1 MVLGDGDK
9 RKVRMD
15 TYYRCIRPD
24 GRPIRINTEVQG
36 NVGRD
41 NTLVN
46 RGLAT
51 MSLILIDECRKHI
64 RNQEYGNL
72 TDMCSIWI
80 CPNAAEDRIE
90 HAVMAPSDGKSY
102 FADGSYDLMRLCFI
116 VELFFNSAETPR
128 LCRGEEPIMKL

>member
-1 MVLGDGDK
+1 GK
-9 RKVRMD
+9 
-15 TYYRCIRPD
+15 
-24 GRPIRINTEVQG
+24 
-36 NVGRD
+36 
-41 NTLVN
+41 
-46 RGLAT
+46 
-51 MSLILIDECRKHI
+51 
-64 RNQEYGNL
+64 L